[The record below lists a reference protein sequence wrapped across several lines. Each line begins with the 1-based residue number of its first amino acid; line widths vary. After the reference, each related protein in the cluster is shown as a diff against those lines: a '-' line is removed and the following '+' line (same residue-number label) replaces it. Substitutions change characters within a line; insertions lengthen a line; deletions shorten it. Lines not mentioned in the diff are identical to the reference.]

1 MLLVLLGPWVL
12 VWRIS
17 SRRKRERDEDN
28 ERWQEL
34 SSRTYALEQTVRAL
48 QAQRPEA
55 DVVALARAHVDRF
68 LEADI
73 LLAAE
78 QVERTERRG
87 RIRPVQYE
95 GDSHPP

>member
-1 MLLVLLGPWVL
+1 MLSQNSALLSVFF
-12 VWRIS
+12 
-17 SRRKRERDEDN
+17 
-28 ERWQEL
+28 
-34 SSRTYALEQTVRAL
+34 RAL

-95 GDSHPP
+95 GDGHPP